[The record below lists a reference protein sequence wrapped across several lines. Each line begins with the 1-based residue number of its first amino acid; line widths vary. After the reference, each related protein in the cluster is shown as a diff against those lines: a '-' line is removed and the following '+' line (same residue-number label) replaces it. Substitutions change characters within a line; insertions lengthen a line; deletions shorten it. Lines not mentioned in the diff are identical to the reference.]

1 VTSRVASREGGEHQ
15 WWRDRPRRVS
25 IGPVKFVVAFLV
37 LASWA
42 WTLSYV
48 GAFLLGLFVIAVLRH
63 NARASGSRGGW
74 RVWSIAWVLTWAGLG
89 ALALAL
95 GWGRW
100 LGYASIVI
108 ALVAFMRLGPQRG
121 GG

>member
-1 VTSRVASREGGEHQ
+1 VASSEEGEHQ
-15 WWRDRPRRVS
+15 WWRDGPRRVS
-25 IGPVKFVVAFLV
+25 IGPGKFAVFFLV

-42 WTLSYV
+42 WALSYV

-74 RVWSIAWVLTWAGLG
+74 RVWSIAWVLTWAALG

-95 GWGRW
+95 DWGRW
-100 LGYASIVI
+100 LGYVALAI
-108 ALVAFMRLGPQRG
+108 ALVALMRFGPQRG
-121 GG
+121 G